1 MAGGK
6 GVELATA
13 YLTLIPSLKGATRS
27 INDQLSGIDASKS
40 GVTIGKTLSD
50 GLSRGVSAD
59 SVEVLERAV
68 TSAEDSVSDALY
80 RSEQATRQVEVAQK
94 RLAEARKKYGDDSSQ
109 AAQAELNLMNAQ
121 HRSESAGRALEQ
133 VQAKLSDAQDEL
145 AAATDRAGKEAE
157 QQSSALSKLS
167 SVAKRVGPAL
177 ESAGESMSA
186 IGDKLMPVTA
196 AIAGSVAAAGAFAV
210 STASAAETSE
220 MAFTTMLGSAEAA
233 RDMLDELASF
243 AAHTPF
249 ELSGLTT
256 ATQQLLAYGFTAEDI
271 IPMLTAVGDATAALG
286 TGQAGIESVTRALG
300 QMQTRGKVTAEEML
314 QLTEA
319 GIPAW
324 EYLARAIGTDTAG
337 AMEAVTDGAV
347 SADAAIAALTQGMEQ
362 DFGGMMEEQSKTVE
376 GLFSN
381 LSDAIEQPLMAL
393 RDTGAYEHFADALS
407 DVVDAAGPFVE
418 SLLPHMERG
427 IDVLSGVL
435 DAAAG
440 AMEGFAKMSRGSQ
453 EQLLQVVAVAA
464 AAGPALKVLGP
475 AVKAVGAA
483 MKSLEA
489 ASMGVVGVLGA
500 VAAAVVA
507 VGIVDFATDLAE
519 AEEHERLLSEAT
531 MDLSDIMG
539 EASDQ
544 AAQSGAAIGEAMY
557 AAKDAAGDALQSL
570 ADLNE
575 DAADTMAD
583 FYVQSDM
590 LGTYLDTIEEL
601 AGQSGLT
608 ATEQEKL
615 AQAVEG
621 YNEITGDSVSV
632 IDAANGKLS
641 TSTEE
646 LMENARAWRENAEA
660 QAYQSLATQY
670 LEEQL
675 SAERELAQARED
687 LAAAQEHF
695 AQLQESGASQLE
707 LAAAAEEVGQL
718 EQSVDDL
725 STAADQAADNYEAF
739 SAEAI
744 LATSEM
750 GDAMKDAVTGLP
762 EYMQV
767 AGIDIAESL
776 SAGIESGSVSADDA
790 AWYLSTAVEQQV
802 SRLPASLREEGMA
815 AALGLA
821 DAISSG
827 QITAQQAAQIL
838 EAAID
843 GEVSS
848 LPPELQE
855 LGAQAAEKLSY
866 SLGDGSELAA
876 AESGD
881 LATAAA
887 LAVAGLPEKMG
898 LTGAEASAG
907 FAGGILGGRGATA
920 SAAGQVADAAS
931 GMDDVGDTWSWGYEL
946 GANFASGL
954 AASAGRVA
962 SSALSVANE
971 AWAYLH
977 HSTPERGPLADD
989 DRWGGEL
996 VENFASGMLDALP
1009 ALSRAAAGVA
1019 QAADPGASARWRAG
1033 APMPV
1038 AGSSRGGDSYTIY
1051 IDGEALS
1058 VDSRIREAFS
1068 AFIEAVARR
1077 RSMGM
1082 AVTA

>member
-1 MAGGK
+1 MAGT
-6 GVELATA
+6 ELATA
-13 YLTLIPSLKGATRS
+13 YLTLIPSLRGATKQIES
-27 INDQLSGIDASKS
+27 QLGGIDTSSAAKKIGSGLGQGIGDSLDLRSAGSKLEDF
-40 GVTIGKTLSD
+40 GGKLSNA
-50 GLSRGVSAD
+50 G
-59 SVEVLERAV
+59 
-68 TSAEDSVSDALY
+68 DALTS
-80 RSEQATRQVEVAQK
+80 RFTVP
-94 RLAEARKKYGDDSSQ
+94 
-109 AAQAELNLMNAQ
+109 
-121 HRSESAGRALEQ
+121 
-133 VQAKLSDAQDEL
+133 L
-145 AAATDRAGKEAE
+145 AA
-157 QQSSALSKLS
+157 
-167 SVAKRVGPAL
+167 
-177 ESAGESMSA
+177 
-186 IGDKLMPVTA
+186 
-196 AIAGSVAAAGAFAV
+196 AAAGAGAFALK
-210 STASAAETSE
+210 TASAAETSE

-256 ATQQLLAYGFTAEDI
+256 ATQQLLAYGFTAEDV

-286 TGQAGIESVTRALG
+286 TGQAGIEAVTRALG

-337 AMEAVTDGAV
+337 AMEAVSDGAV
-347 SADAAIAALTQGMEQ
+347 DAQTGIDALTRGMEQ
-362 DFGGMMEEQSKTVE
+362 DFGGMMEQQSKTVA
-376 GLFSN
+376 GLMSN

-393 RDTGAYEHFADALS
+393 RDSDAYEHFADALS
-407 DVVDAAGPFVE
+407 GVVDAAGPFVE

-435 DAAAG
+435 DAAAE
-440 AMEGFAKMSRGSQ
+440 AMEGFTKMSRGSQ

-489 ASMGVVGVLGA
+489 ASMGVVGVLGTI
-500 VAAAVVA
+500 AAAVAA

-539 EASDQ
+539 EAAD
-544 AAQSGAAIGEAMY
+544 AAGGSGEAIGEAMY
-557 AAKDAAGDALQSL
+557 AAQDSARDALQSL

-575 DAADTMAD
+575 EASDALSDI
-583 FYVQSDM
+583 YVQSDL

-641 TSTEE
+641 TSTGE
-646 LMENARAWRENAEA
+646 LMENAQAWRENAEA

-675 SAERELAQARED
+675 RAERELAQARED

-695 AQLQESGASQLE
+695 AKLQESGASQFE

-725 STAADQAADNYEAF
+725 STAADQASDNYEAF
-739 SAEAI
+739 SAGAI

-750 GDAMKDAVTGLP
+750 SDAMKDAVTGLP

-776 SAGIESGSVSADDA
+776 SAGIESGAVSADDA

-802 SRLPASLREEGMA
+802 SRLPASLREDGMA

-827 QITAQQAAQIL
+827 QITAQQAAQVL

-866 SLGDGSELAA
+866 SLGAGQSLAA
-876 AESGD
+876 EESGD
-881 LATAAA
+881 LATAAS
-887 LAVAGLPEKMG
+887 LAVAGLPDNMWS
-898 LTGAEASAG
+898 TGSNASSL
-907 FAGGILGGRGATA
+907 FARGIGDGSGSA
-920 SAAGQVADAAS
+920 SAAAERVAAAAS
-931 GMDDVGDTWSWGYEL
+931 RMKSVGDTWTWGYHF
-946 GANFASGL
+946 GTNFASGL
-954 AASAGRVA
+954 GSSAGSVASAARSIA
-962 SSALSVANE
+962 AE
-971 AWAYLH
+971 AAAYLH
-977 HSTPERGPLADD
+977 HSTPDKGPLADD
-989 DRWGGEL
+989 DKWGGEL
-996 VENFASGMLDALP
+996 VENFASGMLGALP

-1033 APMPV
+1033 APLPV
-1038 AGSSRGGDSYTIY
+1038 SGSSRGGDSYTVY
-1051 IDGEALS
+1051 IDGEVLS
-1058 VDSRIREAFS
+1058 VDSRIREAFA
-1068 AFIEAVARR
+1068 AFVEAVDRR
-1077 RSMGM
+1077 HSMGR

>member
-1 MAGGK
+1 MAE

-13 YLTLIPSLKGATRS
+13 YVTIIPSLKGATRQIES
-27 INDQLSGIDASKS
+27 QLSGVDTSKAGS
-40 GVTIGKTLSD
+40 AIGKSLGGSIGKSLDLSAI
-50 GLSRGVSAD
+50 G
-59 SVEVLERAV
+59 
-68 TSAEDSVSDALY
+68 
-80 RSEQATRQVEVAQK
+80 
-94 RLAEARKKYGDDSSQ
+94 
-109 AAQAELNLMNAQ
+109 
-121 HRSESAGRALEQ
+121 AG
-133 VQAKLSDAQDEL
+133 LSDAGQKL
-145 AAATDRAGKEAE
+145 ADVGGKLTAGITVPLAGAT
-157 QQSSALSKLS
+157 
-167 SVAKRVGPAL
+167 
-177 ESAGESMSA
+177 
-186 IGDKLMPVTA
+186 
-196 AIAGSVAAAGAFAV
+196 AAAGTFALR
-210 STASAAETSE
+210 TASAAETTEIS
-220 MAFTTMLGSAEAA
+220 FTTMLGSEEAA
-233 RDMLDELASF
+233 LSMMEELADF

-249 ELSGLTT
+249 ELSGLQT
-256 ATQQLLAYGFTAEDI
+256 ATRQLLAYGFTAEDV

-300 QMQTRGKVTAEEML
+300 QMQTRGKVTAEEMV

-337 AMEAVTDGAV
+337 AMEAVSDGAV
-347 SADAAIAALTQGMEQ
+347 DAQTGIDALTRGMEE
-362 DFGGMMEEQSKTVE
+362 DFGGMMERQSTTVA
-376 GLFSN
+376 GLMSN

-393 RDTGAYEHFADALS
+393 RDSGAYEHFADALS
-407 DVVDAAGPFVE
+407 GIVDAAGPFVE

-440 AMEGFAKMSRGSQ
+440 AMEGFTKMSRGSQ

-507 VGIVDFATDLAE
+507 VGIMDFATDLAE

-531 MDLSDIMG
+531 MDLGDIMG

-583 FYVQSDM
+583 FYVQSD
-590 LGTYLDTIEEL
+590 LLDTYLDTIEEL

-608 ATEQEKL
+608 ATEQEEL
-615 AQAVEG
+615 AQAVDG

-725 STAADQAADNYEAF
+725 SAAADQASDNYEAF

-744 LATSEM
+744 LSTSDM
-750 GDAMKDAVTGLP
+750 SDAMKDAVTGLP

-802 SRLPASLREEGMA
+802 SRLPASLREDGMA

-821 DAISSG
+821 GAISSG
-827 QITAQQAAQIL
+827 QITAQQAAQVL

-898 LTGAEASAG
+898 LTGADASAG
-907 FAGGILGGRGATA
+907 FAGGIFGGKGATA
-920 SAAGQVADAAS
+920 SAAGEVADAAS
-931 GMDDVGDTWSWGYEL
+931 GMGDVGDTWDWGYDL
-946 GANFASGL
+946 GANFASGI

-962 SSALSVANE
+962 NSALSVANE
-971 AWAYLH
+971 AWEYLH
-977 HSTPERGPLADD
+977 HSTPEKGPLADD

-996 VENFASGMLDALP
+996 VENFASGMLGALP

-1033 APMPV
+1033 APLPA

-1058 VDSRIREAFS
+1058 VDSRIREAFA
-1068 AFIEAVARR
+1068 AFVEAVARR